1 QVADRP
7 LRSSSGEA
15 DHRLPFLTDMITAR
29 ELRKT
34 YGSNCALDG
43 VSFEL
48 GAGQCLAL
56 LGPNGAGKST
66 LLRILSTLLRPTSGA
81 LRVGDAD
88 ALREPERV
96 RALIGM
102 VAHGSYVYEDLTA
115 RENLRFWETMR
126 GGDASPARL
135 AAALAQVE
143 LDAVAEERVRT
154 FSAGMKRRLG
164 LARVLL
170 AEARLLL
177 LDEPFT
183 GLDRRGRKWVNEFLL
198 AFKAGGGTAVVA
210 THSFGG
216 SLRGADPHRLLRPG
230 PLPLGPPGALGEARR
245 RRARPAADLS
255 PEELHRL
262 YESLTEESLTEG
274 AEAAP

>member
-1 QVADRP
+1 
-7 LRSSSGEA
+7 
-15 DHRLPFLTDMITAR
+15 MILAR

-34 YGSNCALDG
+34 YGSNSVIDG

-56 LGPNGAGKST
+56 LGPNGAGKTT
-66 LLRILSTLLRPTSGA
+66 LLRILATLLRPTAGS
-81 LRVGDAD
+81 LRIGGAD
-88 ALREPERV
+88 ALREPERA

-102 VAHGSYVYEDLTA
+102 VAHGSYVYEDLSA

-126 GGDASPARL
+126 GGDASAGRL

-143 LDAVAEERVRT
+143 LEAVADERVRT

-170 AEARLLL
+170 GQARLLL

-183 GLDRRGRKWVNEFLL
+183 GLDRRGRKWVHEFLL
-198 AFKAGGGTAVVA
+198 GFKAGGGAAVLA
-210 THSFGG
+210 THSFGDG
-216 SLRGADPHRLLRPG
+216 LGVADRVAILAGGRVLVD
-230 PLPLGPPGALGEARR
+230 
-245 RRARPAADLS
+245 RPAADLS
-255 PEELHRL
+255 GPDLHRL
-262 YESLTEESLTEG
+262 YESLTESL
-274 AEAAP
+274 EAGP

>member
-1 QVADRP
+1 
-7 LRSSSGEA
+7 
-15 DHRLPFLTDMITAR
+15 MIAAR

-34 YGSNCALDG
+34 YGPHSVIDG

-56 LGPNGAGKST
+56 LGPNGAGKTT
-66 LLRILSTLLRPTSGA
+66 LLRILATLLRPTAGS
-81 LRVGDAD
+81 LTHR
-88 ALREPERV
+88 RRRRPP
-96 RALIGM
+96 RAR
-102 VAHGSYVYEDLTA
+102 ARRARSSAWWRTARYVYEDLTA

-126 GGDASPARL
+126 GGDADGRRGSR
-135 AAALAQVE
+135 AALAQVE
-143 LDAVAEERVRT
+143 LDGVADERVRT

-170 AEARLLL
+170 GQARLLL

-198 AFKAGGGTAVVA
+198 GFKAAGGAAVVA

-216 SLRGADPHRLLRPG
+216 GLGVADRVAILASGRLLMD
-230 PLPLGPPGALGEARR
+230 
-245 RRARPAADLS
+245 RPAADLS

-262 YESLTEESLTEG
+262 YESLTDRPR
-274 AEAAP
+274 AVA

>member
-1 QVADRP
+1 
-7 LRSSSGEA
+7 
-15 DHRLPFLTDMITAR
+15 MIAAQD
-29 ELRKT
+29 LRKT
-34 YGSNCALDG
+34 YGPTLVLDG
-43 VSFEL
+43 VSFQL
-48 GAGQCLAL
+48 ARGQCLAL
-56 LGPNGAGKST
+56 LGPNGAGKT
-66 LLRILSTLLRPTSGA
+66 TLLRPTAGA
-81 LRVGDAD
+81 LQIAGVD

-96 RALIGM
+96 RPLLGV

-143 LDAVAEERVRT
+143 LDGVAEERVRT

-216 SLRGADPHRLLRPG
+216 SLGVADRIGILGQGRLLLDRPTAE
-230 PLPLGPPGALGEARR
+230 LP
-245 RRARPAADLS
+245 

-262 YESLTEESLTEG
+262 YESLTEG

>member
-1 QVADRP
+1 
-7 LRSSSGEA
+7 
-15 DHRLPFLTDMITAR
+15 
-29 ELRKT
+29 
-34 YGSNCALDG
+34 
-43 VSFEL
+43 
-48 GAGQCLAL
+48 
-56 LGPNGAGKST
+56 
-66 LLRILSTLLRPTSGA
+66 
-81 LRVGDAD
+81 
-88 ALREPERV
+88 
-96 RALIGM
+96 
-102 VAHGSYVYEDLTA
+102 
-115 RENLRFWETMR
+115 NLRFWETMR
-126 GGDASPARL
+126 GGDASSARL

-216 SLRGADPHRLLRPG
+216 SLGGPHPTGLLGQGRP
-230 PLPLGPPGALGEARR
+230 LL
-245 RRARPAADLS
+245 ARPAADLS

-262 YESLTEESLTEG
+262 YESLTEESLTE
-274 AEAAP
+274 EAAP